1 MKTNSKQVREKI
13 RLHILDCVTDDDGHT
28 YATFEEA
35 AARLLSEFERV
46 SGYDHNV
53 RRLSNAQ
60 DRFQDYLMGI
70 PFDFEF
76 MDHKITDFLESLE
89 INPTGKKYDAEKSA
103 RLYAYLIFEEI

>member
-13 RLHILDCVTDDDGHT
+13 RLHILDCVTGDDGNT

-35 AARLLSEFERV
+35 ATRLRNEFNRV
-46 SGYDHNV
+46 ANHPHNL

-60 DRFQDYLMGI
+60 DRFHVYLMGI
-70 PFDFEF
+70 PFDFGVAN
-76 MDHKITDFLESLE
+76 HKITEFLESLE

-103 RLYAYLIFEEI
+103 RLYTYLIFEEI